1 MYKSAAETP
10 APMFFYKFCKIFKN
24 TQVVEHLQIT
34 ASKNIFIYSDILRK
48 KSRASSLPV
57 LQEIFYTL
65 FKRNFQ
71 KHNILRTFIYTLHK
85 SISRIAL
92 NFISYFYY
100 YHFNF
105 FIKIYHLLFLMG
117 LGNNKVNKHLIK
129 GHEKISK
136 RTQIL
141 NVRDQLSQT
150 LQIIF
155 V

>member
-1 MYKSAAETP
+1 MSCITVLQRLQHRCFSINFAKYLKTP
-10 APMFFYKFCKIFKN
+10 M
-24 TQVVEHLQIT
+24 LQSI
-34 ASKNIFIYSDILRK
+34 SKQLLLKNIFIYSDILRK

-65 FKRNFQ
+65 FKRNFPKQ
-71 KHNILRTFIYTLHK
+71 NILRTFIYTLHK
-85 SISRIAL
+85 SISRIRL

-100 YHFNF
+100 HDFNF

-117 LGNNKVNKHLIK
+117 LGNNKVNKNLIK

-141 NVRDQLSQT
+141 NIRD
-150 LQIIF
+150 
-155 V
+155 